1 MGQCKGKAANGHRC
15 MRQLP
20 GVAGYCNQHR
30 DQRTLDEAIVLG
42 MGALAG
48 HALVPGLGGAVGGA
62 LGAKVLQAL
71 ADEPTRKP
79 RVFVSFDFDND
90 QSLKHLLVGQTQ
102 RGDVAFQIVDGSL
115 KEAAPEHNWQAK
127 ARREIRSSDL
137 VVVLLGRKTHRAPGV
152 LEEVKIAREER
163 VRIVQLLLKSAS
175 GYQRVPNAGRTL
187 AWTHDNLNRLFAKV

>member
-1 MGQCKGKAANGHRC
+1 MGRCKGKIANGHHC

-20 GVAGYCNQHR
+20 GISGYCSQHR
-30 DQRTLDEAIVLG
+30 EQRTLGEAILLG
-42 MGALAG
+42 VGALAG
-48 HALVPGLGGAVGGA
+48 HALVPGVGGAVGGA

-71 ADEPTRKP
+71 ADEPLRKP

-90 QSLKHLLVGQTQ
+90 QGLKHLLVGQTQ

-115 KEAAPEHNWQAK
+115 KEAAPGHNWQAK

-137 VVVLLGRKTHRAPGV
+137 VVVLLGRKTHCAPGV

-175 GYQRVPNAGRTL
+175 GCQRVPGAGRTL
-187 AWTHDNLNRLFAKV
+187 AWTHENLNRLFAKV